1 MLVGPVFTREA
12 AVTPRRGKFYVYR
25 AVYVAALFLLMCTAW
40 LVLAGTQVIA
50 SVGDMARFGASIFS
64 ILAPIQLCLV
74 IFFAAFSAAGAVAQE
89 KDRKTLILLLMT
101 RLNNSELVL
110 GKMLASLIPVLALIF
125 AATPVFC
132 ALFLF
137 GGVSPGQVARVLAVT
152 LVTALAAG
160 SIGSTLAL
168 WREKTFQTLALTAM
182 LIAVLLGVSQ
192 LVAQGVLFDQI
203 LGISALQ
210 WGTAMNPL
218 LAVMEA
224 ANPFPATGGNLAA
237 VGGVLGLH
245 LLVMLGGI
253 VVMNGL
259 AITLVR
265 VWNPSREARR
275 GKEMETQQQE
285 ESIWGAEH
293 DMAKLDEAAQQKPP
307 QAPGALSAEM
317 EQRRSGHVDARTTQ
331 VTDNHRQVW
340 TNPILWRET
349 QTWAYGRK
357 VLIIKFVYL
366 LLAAAAVYL
375 LWSMV
380 STGTAVYRGDRLGT
394 NIPPVAWALV
404 PLYLISLVIINALAV
419 TSITNERDGQALD
432 LLLVTDLSPGEFVFG
447 KLWGV
452 MWVTREM
459 ILAPLLLTGYLWWAG
474 VLGPGNFV
482 FLSLGLVVMYFF
494 VTMLGLHCGMIYANS
509 RTAIGV
515 SLGTVFFLFLGVITC
530 VLLMI
535 SFTESFHMQ
544 LFPFLGFIAGGGLG
558 LYVAIGHRN
567 PSLAIG
573 TAAFAIP
580 LATFYAI
587 VTFLLGKGMEV
598 FLVTALAYGFT
609 TFAMLIPAISDFDI
623 EVGRRSGTD
632 EE

>member
-1 MLVGPVFTREA
+1 MFVGPVFTREA
-12 AVTPRRGKFYVYR
+12 AVTPRRSKFYVYR

-74 IFFAAFSAAGAVAQE
+74 IFFAAFSAAGAVSQE

-110 GKMLASLIPVLALIF
+110 GKMLASLIPVIALVL
-125 AATPVFC
+125 AATPVLC
-132 ALFLF
+132 SLFLF
-137 GGVSPGQVARVLAVT
+137 GGVSAGQVLRVLLVT
-152 LVTALAAG
+152 LITALAAG
-160 SIGSTLAL
+160 SIGSTIAL

-182 LIAVLLGVSQ
+182 LIMVLLGFSQ
-192 LVAQGVLFDQI
+192 VVADRLLFDRL
-203 LGISALQ
+203 LGITAAQ
-210 WGTAMNPL
+210 WGTAMNPIW
-218 LAVMEA
+218 AVMEA
-224 ANPFPATGGNLAA
+224 ANPFPVTAGNLAPL
-237 VGGVLGLH
+237 GGVLGLH
-245 LLVMLGGI
+245 VLVMALGI
-253 VVMNGL
+253 ALMNGI
-259 AITLVR
+259 AIALVR

-293 DMAKLDEAAQQKPP
+293 DMASLDQQ
-307 QAPGALSAEM
+307 AETGALSPQL

-331 VTDNHRQVW
+331 VEMKHRQVW
-340 TNPILWRET
+340 ENPILWRET

-357 VLIIKFVYL
+357 VLIIKLVYL
-366 LLAAAAVYL
+366 LLAAAAAYS
-375 LWSMV
+375 LWEMV
-380 STGTAVYRGDRLGT
+380 STGTAVYRGDQLGT
-394 NIPPVAWALV
+394 TIPPVAWTLV

-432 LLLVTDLSPGEFVFG
+432 LLLVTDLSPKEFTFG

-459 ILAPLLLTGYLWWAG
+459 IVAPILVNIYLLISGALN
-474 VLGPGNFV
+474 VENFL
-482 FLSLGLVVMYFF
+482 FLNAGLVVMYFF
-494 VTMLGLHCGMIYANS
+494 VSMLGLHCGMTYANS
-509 RTAIGV
+509 RSAIGV

-530 VLLMI
+530 ILLMI
-535 SFTESFHMQ
+535 SFTESFQFQ
-544 LFPFLGFIAGGGLG
+544 LFPFLGFVAGGGLG

-567 PSLAIG
+567 PSPAIG
-573 TAAFAIP
+573 IAALTVPVVTFFAI
-580 LATFYAI
+580 
-587 VTFLLGKGMEV
+587 VSFLLGKEMEV
-598 FLVTALAYGFT
+598 FLTTAAAYGFT

-623 EVGRRSGTD
+623 EVGRRSGSD
-632 EE
+632 DG